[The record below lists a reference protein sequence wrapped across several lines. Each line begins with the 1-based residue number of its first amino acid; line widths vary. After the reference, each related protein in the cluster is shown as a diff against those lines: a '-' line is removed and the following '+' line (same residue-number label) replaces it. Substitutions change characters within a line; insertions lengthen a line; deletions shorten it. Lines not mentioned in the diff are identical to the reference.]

1 MPDRSV
7 NPTGALVIFG
17 ISGDLA
23 RKMTFRALYRLEARH
38 LLHCPVI
45 GVAGDDWSDEEL
57 RRNARQA
64 LTASGQPVSAQVFTR
79 FARRLTYVRGDFA
92 DPSTY
97 RRVGAA
103 LAGHRHPLFYLEVP
117 PVLFAPVVA
126 ALAQAGLTEGARVV
140 VEKPFG
146 HDLASARQLNW
157 DLHQH
162 LDEGQILR
170 IDHFLGKEPVM
181 DLQFLRFANEVI
193 EPIWNRDHIASVQIT
208 LAEDFGVADRGQFY
222 DAVGALRDVVQNHL
236 LQVLALVAMEPPS
249 GADAD
254 SLRDRKVDVL
264 RAIPAV
270 DPGTAVRGQYLG
282 YQAVPG
288 VAKGSQ
294 TETYLALRLSVD
306 NWRWAGVP
314 FFLRTGKAL
323 AQSATEVRL
332 IFRRPPHL
340 AFLGRSAPAEPNQLV
355 LRIDFGAG
363 LRTSLTSQGLGA
375 GRLRGVNLDLSF
387 AQELGDPPEPY
398 ERLLDD
404 AMRGDQR
411 LFTRE
416 DSVEETWRIVQPLID
431 APPAVVTYPRGSWG
445 PVGARGLLRGHLPWQ
460 EPWLGPIGGAP
471 EERPAQSSKAK
482 RRPT

>member
-1 MPDRSV
+1 MPDRSH
-7 NPTGALVIFG
+7 NTTGALVIFG

-38 LLHCPVI
+38 RLQCPVI
-45 GVAGDDWSDEEL
+45 GVAKDDWSDDAL
-57 RRNARQA
+57 RAKARQA
-64 LTASGQPVSAQVFTR
+64 LTASGQVVSARVFER
-79 FARRLTYVRGDFA
+79 FAKRLTYVRGDFSEPATYQRVA
-92 DPSTY
+92 D
-97 RRVGAA
+97 A
-103 LAGHRHPLFYLEVP
+103 LAGTRHPLFYLEVP
-117 PVLFAPVVA
+117 PALFAPVVA
-126 ALAQAGLTEGARVV
+126 ALADAGLTKEARVV

-162 LDEGQILR
+162 LGEGQILR

-193 EPIWNRDHIASVQIT
+193 EPIWNRDHVASVQIS
-208 LAEDFGVADRGQFY
+208 LAESFGVADRGQFY

-264 RAIPAV
+264 RAVAAANPKL
-270 DPGTAVRGQYLG
+270 AVRGQYVG
-282 YQAVPG
+282 YQSVPG
-288 VAKGSQ
+288 VARGSQ
-294 TETYLALRLSVD
+294 TETYLALRLGVD
-306 NWRWAGVP
+306 NWRWSGVP
-314 FFLRTGKAL
+314 FFIRTGKAL

-332 IFRRPPHL
+332 VFRRPPHL
-340 AFLGRSAPAEPNQLV
+340 AFLGRSAPAHPNQLV

-363 LRTSLTSQGLGA
+363 LRVSLTSQGLGA
-375 GRLRGVNLDLSF
+375 AGLRGVNLDLSF
-387 AQELGDPPEPY
+387 AAELGDPPEPY

-416 DSVEETWRIVQPLID
+416 DSVEESWRIVQSLID
-431 APPAVVTYPRGSWG
+431 APPAVLPYPQGSWG
-445 PVGARGLLRGHLPWQ
+445 PPAARRLVRGHLPWQ
-460 EPWLGPIGGAP
+460 VPWLGPVGGD
-471 EERPAQSSKAK
+471 SSN
-482 RRPT
+482 

>member
-1 MPDRSV
+1 MPDRSQ
-7 NPTGALVIFG
+7 NTTGALVIFG

-38 LLHCPVI
+38 RLQCPVI
-45 GVAGDDWSDEEL
+45 GVAKDDWSDDAL
-57 RRNARQA
+57 RAMARQA
-64 LTASGQPVSAQVFTR
+64 LTASGQLVSTRVFER
-79 FARRLTYVRGDFA
+79 FAKRLTYVRGDFSEPATYQRVA
-92 DPSTY
+92 DAL
-97 RRVGAA
+97 VGT
-103 LAGHRHPLFYLEVP
+103 RHPLFYLEVP
-117 PVLFAPVVA
+117 PALFAPVVA
-126 ALAQAGLTEGARVV
+126 ALADAGLTKGARVV

-162 LDEGQILR
+162 LGEGQILR

-193 EPIWNRDHIASVQIT
+193 EPIWNRDHVASVQIS
-208 LAEDFGVADRGQFY
+208 LAESFGVADRGQFY
-222 DAVGALRDVVQNHL
+222 DPVGALRDVVQNHL

-264 RAIPAV
+264 RAVAAAN
-270 DPGTAVRGQYLG
+270 PGLAVRGQYVG
-282 YQAVPG
+282 YQSVPG
-288 VAKGSQ
+288 VARGSQ
-294 TETYLALRLSVD
+294 TETYLALRLAVD
-306 NWRWAGVP
+306 NWRWSGVP
-314 FFLRTGKAL
+314 FFIRTGKAL

-332 IFRRPPHL
+332 VFRRPPHL
-340 AFLGRSAPAEPNQLV
+340 AFLGRSAPAKPNQLV

-363 LRTSLTSQGLGA
+363 LRVSLTSQGLGA
-375 GRLRGVNLDLSF
+375 ASLRGVNLDLSF
-387 AQELGDPPEPY
+387 AGELGDPPEPY

-416 DSVEETWRIVQPLID
+416 DSVEESWRIVQPLID
-431 APPAVVTYPRGSWG
+431 APPAVLPYPQGSWG
-445 PVGARGLLRGHLPWQ
+445 PPAARRLVRGHLPWQ
-460 EPWLGPIGGAP
+460 APWLGPVGGD
-471 EERPAQSSKAK
+471 SSN
-482 RRPT
+482 